1 YWDYIGMCFAIIAPT
16 VMYMIDLM
24 FSYKGEML
32 YPRPM
37 LLPAFKRGNM
47 VTINGAKYI
56 GSPVLTDVGFS
67 VLNDSIFIPFRRTKL
82 TFKQTDHH
90 YMCKGQRKTMYVIW
104 SQRNKE
110 IITETK

>member
-1 YWDYIGMCFAIIAPT
+1 PLKHFEEITREYNAKRIANIAPT
-16 VMYMIDLM
+16 DKYMIDLM

-56 GSPVLTDVGFS
+56 GSPVLADDAFS
-67 VLNDSIFIPFRRTKL
+67 V
-82 TFKQTDHH
+82 
-90 YMCKGQRKTMYVIW
+90 V
-104 SQRNKE
+104 
-110 IITETK
+110 